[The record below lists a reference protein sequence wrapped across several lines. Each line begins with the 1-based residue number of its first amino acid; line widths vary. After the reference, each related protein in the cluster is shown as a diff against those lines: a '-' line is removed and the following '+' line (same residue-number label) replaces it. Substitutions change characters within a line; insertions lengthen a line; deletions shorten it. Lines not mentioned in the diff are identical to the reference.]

1 MARGAALLCSLG
13 LGVFVVAHAQFGC
26 DAPASAPETPKV
38 EPSTDA
44 KAEPTTPVAAPAVA
58 EPSAP
63 AAEPEAAKA
72 DAPIELVGK
81 PKTDPGSEPVYM
93 PASKSGGD
101 WGAARLP
108 LEPQQ
113 QQAPNPAPSRGS
125 EPTQQAPQP

>member
-1 MARGAALLCSLG
+1 
-13 LGVFVVAHAQFGC
+13 AQFGC
-26 DAPASAPETPKV
+26 DAPASAPETPKA

-44 KAEPTTPVAAPAVA
+44 KAEPTAPAVA

-72 DAPIELVGK
+72 GAPIELVGK
-81 PKTDPGSEPVYM
+81 PKADPGSEPVYM